1 MRYSIMLQLV
11 SGITLILVSGAA
23 LFAWIENRPTPPQDV
38 TGSRDSN
45 RLSKIFSD

>member
-1 MRYSIMLQLV
+1 MLQLV

-23 LFAWIENRPTPPQDV
+23 FFAWIENRPTQPQYV

>member
-23 LFAWIENRPTPPQDV
+23 FFAWIENRPTQMEKI
-38 TGSRDSN
+38 TESKNYN
-45 RLSKIFSD
+45 RYVSIKI